1 MSTTLLRVEYEGR
14 ARRMVEQPNI
24 SDGLLEELNKWMLLR
39 SQSAKLVFTA
49 PDDVTQITFIRQVNY
64 CDYHIKSLL
73 NL

>member
-14 ARRMVEQPNI
+14 VRRMVEQPTI
-24 SDGLLEELNKWMLLR
+24 SDSLLQEINKWMLLR

-49 PDDVTQITFIRQVNY
+49 PDDVGQTTFIRQVDY
-64 CDYHIKSLL
+64 CNYHIKLLL